1 MLATLITGGAVYIP
15 GCAVSH
21 PKGLRRVCGADE
33 DAVTMA
39 VEAGLAALQSWGGR
53 PQSVDT
59 LVVALHQSEASPD
72 FGVNAHILRE
82 ALGISDRVRTVVLSG
97 ADELSGVEALHI
109 AGAAPSLVI
118 AADEGIGRA
127 AWAGAAALVLEP
139 ADAGAGRGVSWQE
152 VSRASVLTHRR
163 WTGSDNGHEPDLR
176 YLAHRDRQL
185 LERLSADAADRLG
198 DIAQLHVA
206 AGPGTRL
213 PVTALLGLESI
224 DAPSETVGMGV
235 AGPLVAI
242 VHTALHPAST
252 GVTAVCAIGSGRA
265 VLLEINSDAV
275 DSARFAWSQT
285 LETTAPSVAQRPG
298 PELSFPLESPFYSRN
313 WGFTL
318 RLEAAR
324 CAGCGHV
331 AFPSAQRPVCPKC
344 HSRSWSTTLLPRDGK
359 VFACLENK
367 FLPEGFPAS
376 LVFVLG
382 ELSNGVKYWAPM
394 PPEARGDEVKIGD
407 PVRLALRRF
416 AARDGIAAYAMKFIK
431 LTAVGAGK
439 DAGALTPWSRKHA
452 RRADEG

>member
-39 VEAGLAALQSWGGR
+39 VEAGLAALQAWGGR

-82 ALGISDRVRTVVLSG
+82 AFGFSECVRTVVLSG

-109 AGAAPSLVI
+109 AGATPSLVI
-118 AADEGIGRA
+118 AADEGTGCA
-127 AWAGAAALVLEP
+127 SWAGAAALILEP
-139 ADAGAGRGVSWQE
+139 DADASRGVTWQE
-152 VSRASVLTHRR
+152 VSRASALTHRR
-163 WTGSDNGHEPDLR
+163 WTGSDNGQELDLR

-185 LERLSADAADRLG
+185 FERLSADTAERLG
-198 DIAQLHVA
+198 DIAQLHVVV
-206 AGPGTRL
+206 GPGTRL
-213 PVTALLGLESI
+213 PWTALLGLERL
-224 DAPSETVGMGV
+224 DAPTETVGMGV
-235 AGPLVAI
+235 TGSLVAI
-242 VHTALHPAST
+242 VHTALHPAPT
-252 GVTAVCAIGSGRA
+252 GMTAVCAIGSGRA
-265 VLLEINSDAV
+265 VLLKINSDAV
-275 DSARFAWSQT
+275 DSGRFAWSQT
-285 LETTAPSVAQRPG
+285 SETTPPAVAQRLG

-324 CAGCGHV
+324 CVGCGHV
-331 AFPSAQRPVCPKC
+331 AFPPAQRPVCPKC
-344 HSRSWSTTLLPRDGK
+344 HSRTWSATLLPRDGK

-367 FLPEGFPAS
+367 FLPGGFPAS

-382 ELSNGVKYWAPM
+382 ELSNGAKYWAPM
-394 PPEARGDEVKIGD
+394 SPEVRGDEVKIGD
-407 PVRLALRRF
+407 PVRLTLRRF
-416 AARDGIAAYAMKFIK
+416 TARDGIAAYAMKFIK

-439 DAGALTPWSRKHA
+439 DAGALAP
-452 RRADEG
+452 